1 MTMSNGVEIH
11 WTKMTSIKVQ
21 YVELRLFSSV
31 VTCSSLALKRQKLSG
46 WNIALIAVGVILF
59 VVGVCVAIV
68 LAVLLTR
75 RIKAGCMFTTG
86 DLYLTLLYHIIQG
99 V

>member
-1 MTMSNGVEIH
+1 
-11 WTKMTSIKVQ
+11 MTSMKVL
-21 YVELRLFSSV
+21 YIELCLFSSV
-31 VTCSSLALKRQKLSG
+31 VTCSSLALELQKLSG
-46 WNIALIAVGVILF
+46 WNIALIIVGVILF

-75 RIKAGCMFTTG
+75 RIKAGCTFTTG
-86 DLYLTLLYHIIQG
+86 DLYLTLLYHIVQG